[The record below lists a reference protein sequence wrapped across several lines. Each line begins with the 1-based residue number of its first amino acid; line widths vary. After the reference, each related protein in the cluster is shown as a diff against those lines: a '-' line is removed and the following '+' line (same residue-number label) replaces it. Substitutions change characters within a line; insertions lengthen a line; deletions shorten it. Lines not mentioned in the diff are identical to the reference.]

1 MSNPALQK
9 AAIVWKA
16 PKPTAVGIAKPLI
29 AKWTARITTPTI
41 STRMVMSAT
50 WPTRRATFLG
60 ESGLASSSRTTRSS
74 RNPMRRPI
82 RSAPTVVAVIIPSP
96 PSCMRAARIPC
107 PSGVKSSAGTTA
119 WRPVTVT
126 ALTDS
131 KKASS
136 QEMPLLAAGIFSSR
150 VPTRMSPANASTMSR
165 GAESRANTSWVEP
178 ARSPAADVDGG
189 ASLGIRLRLPQ
200 DLVRDGGGVPLPKE
214 QVAEQVH
221 NRVALGPPEIAVRRL
236 VGGVA
241 QVQQQRGDGVGD
253 DRALGTQDLVAAD
266 LHALHLQHVLELR
279 GIFYLYLEEEDRL
292 ACRDVVVLALLLLLA
307 GVLLGVV
314 AAAPPVGDDVDV
326 ALVRRPVYK
335 ALGRL
340 VDLYPLLPELE
351 GAVRPGEERDK
362 DYRADEEG
370 CYRDPVGPVIDV
382 GGEGVDEDG
391 GDQAEGKRAAPRPPA
406 VRRQGHSEGRRG
418 HHRQNAGGVGAA
430 LGVNIGREDH
440 RDGEGDG
447 GVDKDERPDR
457 ASPVGGHAVAGQ
469 VAGHDV
475 EEPGHRRGARE
486 PQDRDR
492 GEVIDGAESLAQ
504 ALVRH
509 VGERAPVRTATLLE
523 RLGRDEEGS
532 DEAGGDQ
539 VEAHDQGRRG
549 EHLARVADASPGPLG
564 VVSLL

>member
-16 PKPTAVGIAKPLI
+16 PKPRAVVIAKPLI

-165 GAESRANTSWVEP
+165 GAESRENTSWDEP

-189 ASLGIRLRLPQ
+189 ASLSIRLRLPQ
-200 DLVRDGGGVPLPKE
+200 DLVGDGGGVALPKE

-221 NRVALGPPEIAVRRL
+221 NRVALGPPEVAVWSL
-236 VGGVA
+236 VGRIA
-241 QVQQQRGDGVGD
+241 QVQQQRGDGVGHH
-253 DRALGTQDLVAAD
+253 RALGTQDLVAAD
-266 LHALHLQHVLELR
+266 LNALHLQHVLELR
-279 GIFYLYLEEEDRL
+279 GVFHLYLEEEDRL
-292 ACRDVVVLALLLLLA
+292 ACRDVVVLPLLLLLA
-307 GVLLGVV
+307 GVLLLGAV
-314 AAAPPVGDDVDV
+314 AAAVGDQVDV
-326 ALVRRPVYK
+326 TPTCFIDEALR
-335 ALGRL
+335 RL
-340 VDLYPLLPELE
+340 VYLYAFLAQLE
-351 GAVRPGEERDK
+351 RAVDPRHQRDK
-362 DYRADEEG
+362 DNRADE
-370 CYRDPVGPVIDV
+370 
-382 GGEGVDEDG
+382 
-391 GDQAEGKRAAPRPPA
+391 
-406 VRRQGHSEGRRG
+406 
-418 HHRQNAGGVGAA
+418 
-430 LGVNIGREDH
+430 
-440 RDGEGDG
+440 
-447 GVDKDERPDR
+447 
-457 ASPVGGHAVAGQ
+457 
-469 VAGHDV
+469 
-475 EEPGHRRGARE
+475 
-486 PQDRDR
+486 
-492 GEVIDGAESLAQ
+492 
-504 ALVRH
+504 
-509 VGERAPVRTATLLE
+509 
-523 RLGRDEEGS
+523 
-532 DEAGGDQ
+532 
-539 VEAHDQGRRG
+539 
-549 EHLARVADASPGPLG
+549 
-564 VVSLL
+564 